1 MFAGAAPAH
10 AQIYRWLDG
19 NGAMMYSTDRPAD
32 PGALKEFTVIDPVT
46 RPPTWTVPADPV
58 VSQPPPPIAREADL
72 APRPATVR
80 DPDVWAP
87 SSTSIVREAEAPS
100 PKPMQEAPLPLVR
113 ESPATT
119 STASG
124 RDASPAAAIPR
135 ERESQASTVREAAPL
150 VLPPVTREAET
161 RPRDTEVPRQARPE
175 RTTPSALAR
184 EIEAGRGAPAP
195 ESQPSRT
202 ITIIREPEPPAR
214 PAVAR
219 DKPSTPTAASQEA
232 DTSAPAKAASDAAP
246 RRRARVNPNLPEAVQ
261 DPCLRSSDP
270 KCYEKNKNA
279 YVPFRGYSPSAA
291 EARES
296 GVIAPVGATNAAGAG
311 GSASGGSTPKA
322 PKASDYALPP
332 GSDKPKK
339 LSK

>member
-1 MFAGAAPAH
+1 MRATTTYVSIAFATLFVGAAPAH
-10 AQIYRWLDG
+10 AQIYRWLDA

-32 PGALKEFTVIDPVT
+32 PSALKEYTVIDPVT
-46 RPPTWTVPADPV
+46 RPPTLTTPADPV
-58 VSQPPPPIAREADL
+58 AVQPPAPIAREADFV
-72 APRPATVR
+72 PRPAIARET
-80 DPDVWAP
+80 DIGAP
-87 SSTSIVREAEAPS
+87 PSTFIVREAEAP
-100 PKPMQEAPLPLVR
+100 PKPIQEAPLPLVR
-113 ESPATT
+113 ESPA
-119 STASG
+119 
-124 RDASPAAAIPR
+124 
-135 ERESQASTVREAAPL
+135 STVREASPA

-161 RPRDTEVPRQARPE
+161 RPRDTEAPRQAKPE
-175 RTTPSALAR
+175 PITPPALAR
-184 EIEAGRGAPAP
+184 EVEAARGAPAP

-214 PAVAR
+214 PAVAG
-219 DKPSTPTAASQEA
+219 DKPVTPKAASQET

-246 RRRARVNPNLPEAVQ
+246 RRRARVNPNMPAAVQ

-270 KCYEKNKNA
+270 KCYDKNKNA
-279 YVPFRGYSPSAA
+279 YVPFQGYSPGAA

-296 GVIAPVGATNAAGAG
+296 GVIPPVGATNAAGAG

-339 LSK
+339 ISK